1 MDTQHPFA
9 LLTPDTVLDAVESL
23 GFVSDARILTLN
35 SYENRVFQVGIDG
48 GQPLIAKFYRP
59 LRWSDA
65 AILEEHRFSL
75 DLAERDIPVIAPMQ
89 IEGRTLFEHSGFRFS
104 LFRRFGGRAP
114 EFDNPDHLLM
124 LGRLLGRLHAVGAM
138 HPFEHRP
145 ALTVESFGFESIAW
159 LREHDSVP
167 ASLRPAYFSVADDLL
182 ARIQAIYADQQHST
196 LRLHGDLHVGNLLW
210 RDDLLYMVDLDD
222 CRQGPAIQDLWMMLS
237 GERDQRQ
244 GQLAELVDGYN
255 EFFDFDPRQLALIE
269 PLRSLRLIHYSAWL
283 ARRWDD
289 PAFPRHFPWFAS
301 ERYWADQILTLREQR
316 AALDEP
322 PLRLF

>member
-1 MDTQHPFA
+1 MSHLYA

-23 GFVSDARILTLN
+23 GFVSDARTLTLN
-35 SYENRVFQVGIDG
+35 SYENRVYQIGIEG

-59 LRWSDA
+59 ERWSDE
-65 AILEEHRFSL
+65 AILEEHQFSL
-75 DLAERDIPVIAPMQ
+75 ELAERDIPVIPPMQ
-89 IEGRTLFEHSGFRFS
+89 IDGRTLFEFGGFRFS
-104 LFRRFGGRAP
+104 LFKRFGGRAP

-138 HPFEHRP
+138 QPFAHRP
-145 ALTVESFGFESIAW
+145 ALTPQNFGHESIAW

-167 ASLRPAYFSVADDLL
+167 ESLRAAYFSVADDLL
-182 ARIQAIYADQQHST
+182 ARIDEIYRNHPVQT
-196 LRLHGDLHVGNLLW
+196 IRLHGDLHVGNLLW
-210 RDDLLYMVDLDD
+210 RDESLYMVDMDD

-244 GQLAELVDGYN
+244 AQLAELVDGYN
-255 EFFDFDPRQLALIE
+255 EFHDFDPRQLPLIE
-269 PLRSLRLIHYSAWL
+269 SLRSLRLMHYSAWL

-289 PAFPRHFPWFAS
+289 PAFPKHFPWFAS
-301 ERYWADQILTLREQR
+301 ERYWADQVLTLREQR

>member
-1 MDTQHPFA
+1 MSHPFA

-23 GFVSDARILTLN
+23 GFVSDARTLTLN
-35 SYENRVFQVGIDG
+35 SYENRVFQIGIEG
-48 GQPLIAKFYRP
+48 AQPLIAKFYRP
-59 LRWSDA
+59 ERWSDA

-75 DLAERDIPVIAPMQ
+75 ELAERDIPVIPPMQ
-89 IEGRTLFEHSGFRFS
+89 IDGRTLFEFAGFRFS
-104 LFRRFGGRAP
+104 LFKRFGGRAP

-138 HPFEHRP
+138 QPFVERP
-145 ALTVESFGFESIAW
+145 ELTPQSFGHECIAW

-167 ASLRPAYFSVADDLL
+167 ENLRPAYFSVADDLL
-182 ARIQAIYADQQHST
+182 ARIDQIYRDHPYQSI
-196 LRLHGDLHVGNLLW
+196 RLHGDLHVGNLLW
-210 RDDLLYMVDLDD
+210 RDDSLYMVDMDD
-222 CRQGPAIQDLWMMLS
+222 CRRGPAIQDLWMMLS

-244 GQLAELVDGYN
+244 AQLSELVDGYN
-255 EFFDFDPRQLALIE
+255 EFHDFDPRQLPLIE
-269 PLRSLRLIHYSAWL
+269 SLRSLRLMHYSAWL

-289 PAFPRHFPWFAS
+289 PAFPMSFPWFAS
-301 ERYWADQILTLREQR
+301 ERYWAEQILTLREQR